1 MSQMLKSS
9 GAMGVATLISR
20 VLGLVREQ
28 VYAGFMGDGVVA
40 SAFKLAYQAPNLFR
54 RLLGE
59 GALTAAFIPI
69 FKQKE
74 RTEGEAAMWES
85 ANAVLSGLILF
96 ASIVVGVCLA
106 VVSLVLAAG
115 SLRFSSGGDA
125 VFPPFPIP
133 VLGEDTR
140 LVLRLLQVMLPYLL
154 LVCVAALCMGSLNA
168 RGYFFVPA
176 MSATML
182 NVVLIAAVLLLA
194 PRFGDQLETQV
205 FALALGVVAAGVAQ
219 LGFQWPTL
227 RKDGFRYRW
236 VRPWNNPTV
245 REVVRRMLPAT
256 VGVAAFQLN
265 VLIIAFIA
273 FYVDRTLVASFDYA
287 VRLMEFPQ
295 GVVGISFATYLLPT
309 LSGLAAEKKYPEF
322 RATLREGLG
331 YLLFVNLLAAA
342 LLLALAEPMVRLLF
356 ERGQFTASSTH
367 RAAMA
372 LAGLAPGLVAF
383 SSVNVLARAFYALGD
398 TQTPMKI
405 SVACLVLNLVCSM
418 WLIGPFRQLGLGMA
432 NSITAYVNVWLLMR
446 ALRKKMPKLDF
457 TPLRS
462 AALRPLAIAAVTAV
476 VAWSGQH
483 LWGMRWGHAT
493 LPQKLGEVFV
503 PMAVAAFVY
512 WGLAL
517 ALRVPQA
524 KEVSRLVFAQ
534 LRKPRARQVL
544 SDQPRG

>member
-1 MSQMLKSS
+1 M
-9 GAMGVATLISR
+9 GAATLISR

-74 RTEGEAAMWES
+74 KTEGEAAMWEA
-85 ANAVLSGLILF
+85 ANAVLSGLIVF
-96 ASIVVGVCLA
+96 ASVVVGLCL
-106 VVSLVLAAG
+106 VVLTLFLGAS
-115 SLRFSSGGDA
+115 SLRFSTESGA

-133 VLGEDTR
+133 ILGEDTR
-140 LVLRLLQVMLPYLL
+140 LVLRLLQVMFPYLV
-154 LVCVAALCMGSLNA
+154 LVCVAALCMGVLNA
-168 RGYFFVPA
+168 RGYFFIPA

-182 NVVLIAAVLLLA
+182 NVVMIATVLLVA

-205 FALALGVVAAGVAQ
+205 FALALGVVVAGVAQ
-219 LGFQWPTL
+219 LGFQWPAL
-227 RKDGFRYRW
+227 RRDGFRYRW
-236 VRPWNNPTV
+236 IAPWSHPTV

-265 VLIIAFIA
+265 VLIIAWVA

-322 RATLREGLG
+322 RSTLRDGLG
-331 YLLFVNLLAAA
+331 YLLFVNLLASA
-342 LLLALAEPMVRLLF
+342 LLFALAEPMVRLLF
-356 ERGQFTASSTH
+356 ERGQFTVLSTH
-367 RAAMA
+367 RASLA

-398 TQTPMKI
+398 THTPMRI
-405 SVACLVLNLVCSM
+405 SVACLVLNLACAL
-418 WLIGPFRQLGLGMA
+418 WLIGPFRQAGLGVA
-432 NSITAYVNVWLLMR
+432 NSLTAGVNVWLLMR

-457 TPLRS
+457 APLRS
-462 AALRPLAIAAVTAV
+462 AVLLMSACAV
-476 VAWSGQH
+476 VTGASAWGGQY
-483 LWGMRWGHAT
+483 LWRTRWGHAT
-493 LPQKLGEVFV
+493 LWLKLGEVFV
-503 PMAVAAFVY
+503 PMAIAGLLY

-517 ALRVPQA
+517 ALGIPQA
-524 KEVSRLVFAQ
+524 KELNRLLLGRLKSRC
-534 LRKPRARQVL
+534 LRAPP
-544 SDQPRG
+544 SEWPRG